1 MNRHD
6 LFSSLRGVTG
16 GLPRS
21 PFDISRTRRIV
32 STSRRAQTVVAATI
46 SLVAGLTVARGLAAA
61 ESAADSWAGDVP
73 AFAVKDHIES
83 GDEITLDDLVEVRLP
98 PALVPDGALTEVA
111 PGTRARLSLT
121 ARTILVAT
129 MVDDAVT
136 YPDDWRVVAFAPG
149 AATLPVSPGD
159 DVDIV
164 AGTDVLVEGAVVA
177 SLSPLTIAV
186 PGDLAPVVA
195 AAVRLGEV
203 SLVGR

>member
-1 MNRHD
+1 M
-6 LFSSLRGVTG
+6 
-16 GLPRS
+16 
-21 PFDISRTRRIV
+21 
-32 STSRRAQTVVAATI
+32 
-46 SLVAGLTVARGLAAA
+46 
-61 ESAADSWAGDVP
+61 P
-73 AFAVKDHIES
+73 AFAVRDHIES
-83 GDEITLDDLVEVRLP
+83 GDEITLDNLVEVRLP
-98 PALVPDGALTEVA
+98 PALTPADAVTLIAPGMRARISLTE
-111 PGTRARLSLT
+111 
-121 ARTILVAT
+121 RTILVAT

-159 DVDIV
+159 AVDIV
-164 AGTDVLVEGAVVA
+164 TGTQVLVESAVVA